1 MKKVILFAGM
11 LLLASTTAFGKETAP
26 TDREIAELLIS
37 ESISNYYGN
46 CPCPYNSA
54 SNGSRCGK
62 RSAYSR
68 PGGESPLC
76 YVEDVSPS
84 MIARYRER
92 LDDKSATSP

>member
-1 MKKVILFAGM
+1 MKNVFLFAGM
-11 LLLASTTAFGKETAP
+11 LLLASTTAFAKEAAP
-26 TDREIAELLIS
+26 TDREIAELLVS
-37 ESISNYYGN
+37 ESINGYYGN

-76 YVEDVSPS
+76 YVEDVSQG

-92 LDDKSATSP
+92 LAESSATSP